1 MILFL
6 DTNIILDILLAR
18 DPFALKSMELLQEAE
33 KMKCSVYISASSA
46 TDIFYL
52 LSKYLKDKQTVYSI
66 FGELLNIV
74 TIADV
79 TDSIVRRSYN
89 ENWDDFEDAVQYN
102 CAKSIHSE
110 YIITRN
116 KRDFT
121 KSDIPVLSPEEY
133 LDKV

>member
-1 MILFL
+1 MKLFI

-18 DPFALKSMELLQEAE
+18 EPFASKSMELLQEAE
-33 KMKCSVYISASSA
+33 KKKYSMYISASSA

-74 TIADV
+74 MIADV

-89 ENWDDFEDAVQYN
+89 ENWEDFEDAVQYN

-116 KRDFT
+116 NRDFT